1 MQKRC
6 DWAKHHPLL
15 IGYHD
20 NEWGIPTHDDQ
31 QLFEMLSLEGM
42 QAGLSWLTILKKREN
57 YRQAFDHFDI
67 QKVAHYDTNDIQCLL
82 SNSGIIRNKLKIH
95 SIISNAN
102 CILKIQDNQSFSD
115 YLWAFVDHQSIKNH
129 FEKIDD
135 VPAKSALSEKMSKDL
150 KKQGFRFVGPV
161 ICYSFMQ
168 SIGMIDDHLTGCFK
182 YNED

>member
-1 MQKRC
+1 MQERC

-15 IGYHD
+15 IDYHD
-20 NEWGIPTHDDQ
+20 HEWGIPTHDDQ
-31 QLFEMLSLEGM
+31 KIFEMLSLEGM

-67 QKVAHYDTNDIQCLL
+67 QKVANYSPSKINELL
-82 SNSGIIRNKLKIH
+82 QNSGIIRNKLKIH

-102 CILKIQDNQSFSD
+102 CILKIQDNQYFSY
-115 YLWAFVDHQSIKNH
+115 YLWTFVDHQPIKNH

-135 VPAKSALSEKMSKDL
+135 VPAKTALSEKMSKDL
-150 KKQGFRFVGPV
+150 KKKGFRFVGPV

-168 SIGMIDDHLTGCFK
+168 SIGMIDDHLTNCFK